1 MSISTMAL
9 LAALTLWVLLESK
22 TSRSDGKLVRTHP
35 YRRMMHFIMPSRGA
49 SVVYYESLVPAETAH
64 RSCSACLPSARTAS
78 PPSRASP
85 AP

>member
-49 SVVYYESLVPAETAH
+49 SVVYYESLVPAEPLLAYLE
-64 RSCSACLPSARTAS
+64 RSRSGRT
-78 PPSRASP
+78 RG
-85 AP
+85 